1 MPSKKQDR
9 MARKRAALAHAASAL
24 SDATDDAGV
33 VEDILVLMHLAGAAL
48 EPATAGAVSSGAM
61 IARQHMASLRD
72 NLHAA
77 RRELATLRHKGRP
90 EEHST

>member
-1 MPSKKQDR
+1 
-9 MARKRAALAHAASAL
+9 MAKMKATLAHASSAL
-24 SDATDDAGV
+24 ADASDDAAV

-48 EPATAGAVSSGAM
+48 EPTTAGAVSSGAM

-77 RRELATLRHKGRP
+77 RRELAKLRHKDRP
-90 EEHST
+90 KEHST

>member
-1 MPSKKQDR
+1 MAKKK
-9 MARKRAALAHAASAL
+9 ATLAHLSSALA
-24 SDATDDAGV
+24 DATDDAAV

-48 EPATAGAVSSGAM
+48 EPATAGAVSSGAI